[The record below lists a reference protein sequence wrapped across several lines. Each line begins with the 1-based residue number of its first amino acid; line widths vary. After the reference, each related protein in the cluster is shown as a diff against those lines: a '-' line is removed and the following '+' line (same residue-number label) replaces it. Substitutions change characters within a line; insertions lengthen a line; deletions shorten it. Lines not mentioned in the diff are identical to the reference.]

1 MDSLKY
7 SLQILISL
15 FMVAVKHSAFRKL
28 HPIEEVCYS
37 LPQL

>member
-15 FMVAVKHSAFRKL
+15 FMVAVKHGAFGKH
-28 HPIEEVCYS
+28 HPIEEVC
-37 LPQL
+37 